1 MDNSARKNI
10 MEPGPG
16 FGSGLKDLKGYLNSQ
31 TISSG
36 VISSIFGC
44 TGPALVVIDAATKAN
59 YTPEDIATWLF
70 GIYFFGG
77 LISIIMALY
86 FKLPISGAFS
96 IPGAAML
103 SVSLVG
109 IPFNEAGGAFILAGV
124 IVLILGLT
132 GLIGKIMNWLP
143 LPIVMAMIAGAMI
156 KFGTGI
162 ITSTFVMGEGK
173 QLMMEPLII
182 GLSALAGFFVLP
194 KLIKKMPPVVGAL
207 VLGVAATLMIGLQFD
222 FSTVKYIPPR
232 IVAPTFTLSSFL
244 AVSIP
249 LAALVIGAEN
259 SQAIGV
265 LMSQGYKV
273 PVNAITVI
281 SGIGG
286 IVSGLFGAHNA
297 NIAGP
302 MTAICSSDQAGAD
315 KNGRYAASV
324 VCGLTFGGFGLV
336 ASVAA
341 GFVAALPSGLV
352 SVLAGLAMISVLI
365 QAFELAFSTQKFR
378 VGAFIGLVTT
388 MSGLSLLNIGS
399 SFWGLVFGVI
409 ASLLAEPQDFT
420 FDEKHL

>member
-1 MDNSARKNI
+1 MDKAANRRIIEK
-10 MEPGPG
+10 GPG
-16 FGSGLKDLKGYLNSQ
+16 FASGLKDLGKYLNSQ

-86 FKLPISGAFS
+86 FKMPISGAFS

-109 IPFNEAGGAFILAGV
+109 IPFNEASGAFILAGV

-132 GLIGKIMNWLP
+132 GLIGKIMRWLP
-143 LPIVMAMIAGAMI
+143 LPIVMAMIAGAMLR
-156 KFGTGI
+156 FGTGI
-162 ITSTFVMGEGK
+162 ITSTFVKGDGGA
-173 QLMMEPLII
+173 LMMEPMLI
-182 GLSALAGFFVLP
+182 GLSALFGFFVLP
-194 KLIKKMPPVVGAL
+194 KFVKKVPPVVGAMI
-207 VLGVAATLMIGLQFD
+207 LGVAATLIIGVNFD
-222 FSTVKYIPPR
+222 LSSVKYIAPR
-232 IVAPTFTLSSFL
+232 IINPTFTLSSFL

-265 LMSQGYKV
+265 LMSQGYDV

-286 IVSGLFGAHNA
+286 MVSGLFGAHNA

-302 MTAICSSDQAGAD
+302 MTAICSSDQAGED
-315 KNGRYAASV
+315 KKGRYAASV
-324 VCGLTFGGFGLV
+324 VCGLTFGGFGVV

-341 GFVAALPSGLV
+341 GFVRALPSGLV

-365 QAFELAFSTQKFR
+365 QAFELAFSTSKFR
-378 VGAFIGLVTT
+378 VGAFIALVTT
-388 MSGLSLLNIGS
+388 MSGLALLNIGS

-409 ASLLAEPQDFT
+409 ASMLAEPQDF
-420 FDEKHL
+420 KK